1 MIVELSLYKI
11 FDRKDLKTMNMRKLT
26 LLLSLILTLCISA
39 VVAYAENET
48 NPEAQRKAGVL
59 YDLGIIEDDSI
70 GEEIVTRGEF
80 ASMVVKMM
88 GEEAIES
95 ESAFSD
101 VESSEFADAISTVCN
116 LGLMSGYDE
125 ATFGADDPVTYIQ
138 VLKTLVT
145 MAGYQSLAEVKGGF
159 PMGYIS
165 VADDRRIVKAKVS
178 GLNEAAKRS
187 DVFTM
192 LYDLLRVNV
201 FEMDASISAG
211 STGFDKF
218 SYGDEFCYDK
228 LGLTFGEGIVSGNTL
243 CNLVNDKELSEND
256 LLIDSV
262 VVTVKGVNVI
272 DSLGRYAEYFIDE
285 DNNAVSFCYN
295 DKEVEYIEIDA
306 RDIASNDG
314 NVIKYT
320 NENNSSKSISFSGNA
335 KIVYN
340 GSLLITP
347 KETELNPKE
356 GRIRAVKT
364 KGNGYDLMVIT
375 SVKSMIV
382 EEANE
387 TRDGYTLIFENGDT
401 TAGTDVWNISS
412 SDFDKFIVVLNDTIT
427 DVKSISKGMTI
438 DIAAE
443 RYHEESGFGV
453 INRAVI
459 YASTEA
465 IPGKVNE
472 ISVEEMIIDEN
483 IFELSANLPEQ
494 KLSELNVG
502 DVITAYINSF
512 GRIAWFELKVNTEEM
527 YCYLRFISTPDI
539 GVNQAHLKVINE
551 KGKLVV
557 LETNEKVGF
566 TGYVNN
572 EYINTRIDAEELVG
586 IFKSGNT
593 VNRQLIKIKLDEDG
607 FVTKVIT
614 ANEDSEGDMPGYAES
629 GFNLNKKWIG
639 QNAVR
644 VYQEKVSSL
653 NSNYSFD
660 GNTIVFR
667 LSGNMETEDEIKVGN
682 NTIVPQ
688 DTFFS
693 NVKVYDADEMLKA
706 KVVLI
711 LEDRAGGKGLGEY
724 DYKANATIVNSVTK
738 IIDDND
744 NIIYKLKGIK
754 NGEEIILYS
763 ATETL
768 ADGRLSRWANI
779 AGKTDETAKFANLKR
794 GDVFLYAVDEA
805 GDVDAI
811 DVIHYAGQY
820 GFAEY
825 VNGDTLDGEHHR
837 AMIHTAFGKVT
848 SKPNSK
854 LIWVESQTGEKAYQL
869 ETPAITV
876 YDVAANEVYPGTAAD
891 IVLGDYVLIKDAA
904 YNETDVVVY
913 KHAS

>member
-1 MIVELSLYKI
+1 
-11 FDRKDLKTMNMRKLT
+11 MNMRKLT
-26 LLLSLILTLCISA
+26 LLLSLILTLCMSA
-39 VVAYAENET
+39 VTIYAEDEV
-48 NPEAQRKAGVL
+48 NPEAQKKAGVL
-59 YDLGIIEDDSI
+59 YDLGIIEDDSLD
-70 GEEIVTRGEF
+70 EEIVTRGEF
-80 ASMVVKMM
+80 AAMVVKMM

-95 ESAFSD
+95 DTGFID
-101 VESSEFADAISTVCN
+101 VENSEFADSISTVCN
-116 LGLMSGYDE
+116 LGLMSGYDS

-138 VLKTLVT
+138 VVKTLVT

-159 PMGYIS
+159 PYGYIS
-165 VADDRRIVKAKVS
+165 VADDRRIVKAKLS
-178 GLNEAAKRS
+178 GHNERAKRS
-187 DVFTM
+187 DVASM

-211 STGFDKF
+211 ATGYDKF

-228 LGLTFGEGIVSGNTL
+228 LGLTFGEGMVLGNTV
-243 CNLVNDKELSEND
+243 CNLVNDKELSDND
-256 LLIDSV
+256 LLVDSV
-262 VVTVKGVNVI
+262 VITVSGVNVI

-295 DKEVEYIEIDA
+295 DKEVTFTEVDA
-306 RDIASNDG
+306 ADIASNDG
-314 NVIKYT
+314 KIMKYT
-320 NENNSSKSISFSGNA
+320 SENGGTKSISFQDNV

-347 KETELNPKE
+347 KEIELNPKE
-356 GRIRAVKT
+356 GRVRAVKT

-401 TAGTDVWNISS
+401 TAGTDVWNISN

-453 INRAVI
+453 IKRAVI

-472 ISVEEMIIDEN
+472 ISGEEMIIDEN
-483 IFELSANLPEQ
+483 IFEISANFTDE
-494 KLSELNVG
+494 KLAELNVG
-502 DVITAYINSF
+502 DVITAYINTF
-512 GRIAWFELKVNTEEM
+512 GRAVGFKYKVNTEEM
-527 YCYLRFISTPDI
+527 YYYLRFISTPDI

-551 KGKLVV
+551 KGQLVV

-566 TGYVNN
+566 TGYIDG
-572 EYINTRIDAEELVG
+572 EYKNTRIDAEELVG
-586 IFKSGNT
+586 IFKSGNA
-593 VNRQLIKIKLDEDG
+593 VNRQMIKVKLDEDG

-614 ANEDSEGDMPGYAES
+614 ANEDSEGDLPGYAES
-629 GFNLNKKWIG
+629 GFNLNKEWIG

-724 DYKANATIVNSVTK
+724 DYKANATIVNSITK

-768 ADGRLSRWANI
+768 ADARLSRWANI
-779 AGKTDETAKFANLKR
+779 AGKTDETVKFANLKR
-794 GDVFLYAVDEA
+794 GDVFLYAADEN

-811 DVIHYAGQY
+811 DIIHYAGEY
-820 GFAEY
+820 GYAEY
-825 VNGDTLDGEHHR
+825 VNGDVLDGEHHR

-869 ETPAITV
+869 VSPAITV
-876 YDVAANEVYPGTAAD
+876 YDVAADEVYPGTAAD
-891 IVLGDYVLIKDAA
+891 VGLGDYVLIKDAA
-904 YNETDVVVY
+904 YNETDIVVY